1 MRKAHD
7 VALSDIDAMRL
18 AIEHDGAHLND
29 LQTEIELADL
39 EGLGAIA
46 DYSKLV
52 VFMQRCDGGECLGDA
67 LNSTE
72 AQLTALLAATA
83 TDHASALEARVATL
97 VDEGVRLRA
106 ALSLLRQ
113 EHSALEERCDDELYR
128 LLQEVDRH
136 ESGEKRAK
144 EGQDKQREG
153 ADRRDA
159 DKKALE
165 EDVKELQKHQSWECA
180 TLSTHDDLPARP
192 GSYAIVR
199 LYDYDKRSKHGKASL
214 WWTLAE
220 ILSVVE
226 GDGISPDSLLEVRLF
241 KEYIKH
247 VSNYAVNSCV
257 ETKCRGA
264 SLHAIDATPAR
275 QRGGVDS
282 SPFDGCT
289 RHTGW
294 FPHR

>member
-1 MRKAHD
+1 M
-7 VALSDIDAMRL
+7 
-18 AIEHDGAHLND
+18 
-29 LQTEIELADL
+29 
-39 EGLGAIA
+39 
-46 DYSKLV
+46 
-52 VFMQRCDGGECLGDA
+52 
-67 LNSTE
+67 
-72 AQLTALLAATA
+72 
-83 TDHASALEARVATL
+83 
-97 VDEGVRLRA
+97 
-106 ALSLLRQ
+106 
-113 EHSALEERCDDELYR
+113 EERCDDELYR

-226 GDGISPDSLLEVRLF
+226 GDGISPDSLLEVPLF

-247 VSNYAVNSCV
+247 VSNYAVSSCV
-257 ETKCRGA
+257 EIKCRGA
-264 SLHAIDATPAR
+264 TR
-275 QRGGVDS
+275 RRVDS
-282 SPFDGCT
+282 SPLEK
-289 RHTGW
+289 
-294 FPHR
+294 

>member
-1 MRKAHD
+1 MSLRSSTRACGY
-7 VALSDIDAMRL
+7 
-18 AIEHDGAHLND
+18 E
-29 LQTEIELADL
+29 
-39 EGLGAIA
+39 
-46 DYSKLV
+46 
-52 VFMQRCDGGECLGDA
+52 QRYL
-67 LNSTE
+67 
-72 AQLTALLAATA
+72 
-83 TDHASALEARVATL
+83 
-97 VDEGVRLRA
+97 
-106 ALSLLRQ
+106 LLRQ

-214 WWTLAE
+214 WWTFAE
-220 ILSVVE
+220 ILAVVE
-226 GDGISPDSLLEVRLF
+226 GDGISPDC
-241 KEYIKH
+241 
-247 VSNYAVNSCV
+247 AA
-257 ETKCRGA
+257 RGPIVQRWT
-264 SLHAIDATPAR
+264 SSTCPITPAR
-275 QRGGVDS
+275 SLWRCQMSRRIDPSMTAAS
-282 SPFDGCT
+282 SPRMT
-289 RHTGW
+289 
-294 FPHR
+294 

>member
-83 TDHASALEARVATL
+83 TDHASALESRVATL

-241 KEYIKH
+241 SRALRRNQYC
-247 VSNYAVNSCV
+247 NALPAAAR
-257 ETKCRGA
+257 CRGTHWFIYA
-264 SLHAIDATPAR
+264 
-275 QRGGVDS
+275 QRSTS
-282 SPFDGCT
+282 ST
-289 RHTGW
+289 
-294 FPHR
+294 

>member
-1 MRKAHD
+1 M
-7 VALSDIDAMRL
+7 
-18 AIEHDGAHLND
+18 
-29 LQTEIELADL
+29 
-39 EGLGAIA
+39 
-46 DYSKLV
+46 
-52 VFMQRCDGGECLGDA
+52 
-67 LNSTE
+67 
-72 AQLTALLAATA
+72 
-83 TDHASALEARVATL
+83 
-97 VDEGVRLRA
+97 DEGVRLRA

-226 GDGISPDSLLEVRLF
+226 GDGISPDSLLEVRLCKAGWKSKF
-241 KEYIKH
+241 
-247 VSNYAVNSCV
+247 S
-257 ETKCRGA
+257 GA
-264 SLHAIDATPAR
+264 
-275 QRGGVDS
+275 G
-282 SPFDGCT
+282 
-289 RHTGW
+289 RHRREMT
-294 FPHR
+294 